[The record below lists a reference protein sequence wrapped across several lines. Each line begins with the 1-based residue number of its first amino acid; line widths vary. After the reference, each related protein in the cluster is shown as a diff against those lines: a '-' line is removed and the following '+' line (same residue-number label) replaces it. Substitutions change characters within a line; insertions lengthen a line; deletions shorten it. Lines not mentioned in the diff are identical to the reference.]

1 MRRHFAL
8 TAVGRDRPGI
18 VAGVTRV
25 LLEAGCNIED
35 SSMTILRTEFA
46 MILILKGPGELEAA
60 ALEKDLSAAVSGVAF
75 FVKELAPEEV
85 HVARTVGQSYIVS
98 VYGADR
104 PGIVHGVARALA
116 ERGVNITDLNTRLV
130 GPEDKP
136 VYVMILE
143 ADVPP
148 DVPAHE
154 LEAELKSVANE
165 LGVELSLR
173 PLETH
178 AL

>member
-8 TAVGRDRPGI
+8 TALGRDRPGI

-46 MILILKGPGELEAA
+46 MILILTGPRELEAA
-60 ALEKDLSAAVSGVAF
+60 ALERSLSETVGGVGF
-75 FVKELAPEEV
+75 SVKELASEEAYP
-85 HVARTVGQSYIVS
+85 ARAVGQSYIVS

-130 GPEDKP
+130 GSEDKP
-136 VYVMILE
+136 AYVMILE
-143 ADVPP
+143 ADIPP

-154 LEAELKSVANE
+154 LEAELKSVASE